1 MKKNF
6 HFFEKILQKNLVNQ
20 IMFVYLQR
28 SHKTVTKLFQISYIK
43 IYNYERQF

>member
-1 MKKNF
+1 MKKF
-6 HFFEKILQKNLVNQ
+6 SIFFEKILQKNLVNQ

-28 SHKTVTKLFQISYIK
+28 SHKKVTKLFQISYIK